1 MPVGTRADEPEDM
14 GQLLMAF
21 GPILMFMLIP
31 LWIPII
37 AITAGAISDR
47 WRAGA

>member
-1 MPVGTRADEPEDM
+1 M
-14 GQLLMAF
+14 GQLIAAF

-37 AITAGAISDR
+37 AVTAGAVSDR
-47 WRAGA
+47 WSVRRSRASA